1 MFSKSRSWFPVPMFL
16 ATVLFVG
23 GCKDLGSEPEGSVV
37 TPPLGTVVSFQTNVK
52 PILARY
58 GCTSCHGGTSGLY
71 LDTVPRLKQGGF
83 NGPAVIPLNSA
94 GSLLVRK
101 ISATPPFGDRMPQGG
116 PYLPDSLQQVINRW
130 IDQGA
135 LDN

>member
-1 MFSKSRSWFPVPMFL
+1 MFSRTRSWLPVPMVLAAVFL
-16 ATVLFVG
+16 LG
-23 GCKDLGSEPEGSVV
+23 GCQDLGSEPGGSPV
-37 TPPLGTVVSFQTNVK
+37 TPPPGTVVSFQTNVK

-71 LDTVPRLKQGGF
+71 VDTVPHLKQGGF

-94 GSLLVRK
+94 GSLLVKK

-116 PYLPDSLQQVINRW
+116 PYVPDSLQQVISRW

-135 LDN
+135 PDN